1 MRAAAANGARKIRA
15 TWLRRIR
22 IARGLTQQKLA
33 ERINVST
40 TAISQYEKAIIAP
53 NTDHL
58 DQLLV
63 ALECW
68 YGDLLADPAA
78 SPPPRRVMDRPTH
91 DVNERSIEIV
101 LEEFARPTRPPAR
114 YPDRM
119 RCWICHGRPGECR
132 CYYICKVCGLLVV
145 HGKQCSGVLHAAV
158 VGLITLAV
166 LPETAC

>member
-1 MRAAAANGARKIRA
+1 MRAASANGARKIRA

-22 IARGLTQQKLA
+22 INRGLTQQKLA
-33 ERINVST
+33 ARINVST

-53 NTDHL
+53 NADHL

-101 LEEFARPTRPPAR
+101 LAEFANPTRPPAR
-114 YPDRM
+114 YPARM
-119 RCWICHGRPGECR
+119 RCWVCHGRPGECR
-132 CYYICKVCGLLVV
+132 CYFICKVCGLPVV
-145 HGKQCSGVLHAAV
+145 RGKQCSGLLH
-158 VGLITLAV
+158 
-166 LPETAC
+166 